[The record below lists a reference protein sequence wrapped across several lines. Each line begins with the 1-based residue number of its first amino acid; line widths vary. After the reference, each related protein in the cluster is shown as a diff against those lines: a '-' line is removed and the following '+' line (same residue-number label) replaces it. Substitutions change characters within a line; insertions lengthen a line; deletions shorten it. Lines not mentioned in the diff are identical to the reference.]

1 MISQNW
7 SPYLWHPGYG
17 VRFVLRALV
26 MMLCVHSPSL
36 YAQEVS
42 RGVDAVL
49 IMDSSGSMA
58 KNDPR
63 KLRVPAAKMFM
74 SLLREEDRVGLISF
88 SDNGYPVLRL
98 TSPQPGRMP
107 RILGAAN
114 KVSSK
119 GVYTNIH
126 AALSK
131 GIEMLDKHGKA
142 GQEKMLVLMSD
153 GKMDVGNRQEDE
165 RLTAEVRNEI
175 TTALKEKGI
184 KVYTIAF
191 TESSDVELM
200 RHLADQTTALYRLAQ
215 DDEDL
220 HEVFSAI
227 FETAK
232 KPDMLPVEGGE
243 FTIDDAIEEVTLVA
257 SKQQAGVRVF
267 LQTPDGRK
275 LSAKSP
281 GKNIKWFS
289 SHHFDMITIR
299 NPQPG
304 AWKLLSTSG
313 KNRAYIVTNMSLH
326 HNSQALKFQRNSDMV
341 VEAWLEE
348 DGKLLDR
355 EAVLTGTEFYLVI
368 EDPSG
373 SKAEFNLFDNGEYGD
388 RKAADGRYSNTLAY
402 ENPGSY
408 RLSLRAIGE
417 TFKREKTINFDIAKP
432 GEASV
437 IPDDVGAVEQEGEK
451 EAYIKPVPDPV
462 KEPAAEPE
470 ETTPDENGKTE
481 NEVKEIPGA
490 GPEQTANEKPATAVV
505 VGIFVGINVLLA
517 LIGGGVWWFLKRRK
531 KSQEATDPEVADD
544 E

>member
-7 SPYLWHPGYG
+7 LSASWRRGHRTWG
-17 VRFVLRALV
+17 VLHAVV
-26 MMLCVHSPSL
+26 MLLCVHSPSL
-36 YAQEVS
+36 FAQQAS
-42 RGVDAVL
+42 NGVDAVL

-58 KNDPR
+58 KNDPK

-98 TSPQPGRMP
+98 TAPVSGKMP
-107 RILGAAN
+107 RILGAAG

-119 GVYTNIH
+119 GVYTNIN
-126 AALSK
+126 AALTK
-131 GIEMLDKHGKA
+131 GIEMLDKHGQE

-175 TTALKEKGI
+175 TTTLKEKGI

-191 TESSDVELM
+191 TESSDVDLM
-200 RHLADQTTALYRLAQ
+200 RHLADRTGALYRLAQ

-232 KPDMLPVEGGE
+232 KPDMLPVDGGE
-243 FTIDDAIEEVTLVA
+243 FTIDDSIEEVTLVA

-275 LSAKSP
+275 LSVKRP

-304 AWKLLSTSG
+304 TWKLLSTSG

-326 HNSQALKFQRNSDMV
+326 HNAQALKFQRNSDMV

-373 SKAEFNLFDNGEYGD
+373 AKAEFNLFDNGEYGD

-437 IPDDVGAVEQEGEK
+437 IPDDVSKPEQEEEK
-451 EAYIKPVPDPV
+451 EADIKPVPDPV

-470 ETTPDENGKTE
+470 ETTPDENSE
-481 NEVKEIPGA
+481 VANEAKEKPDAGA
-490 GPEQTANEKPATAVV
+490 EETANEKPAAAVV

-531 KSQEATDPEVADD
+531 KSQEAAEPETADD